1 MDVAEMVLLVNAAL
15 LVLYGVGG
23 LVATWLSPRFL
34 RAWLY
39 RPWMFTGPLVA
50 NDANRTIMSLLCLAM
65 GASLGL
71 SLLGQ
76 GIPALASLALLVV
89 VAIAKFRF
97 ARRRPDA

>member
-1 MDVAEMVLLVNAAL
+1 MVLLVNAAF

-23 LVATWLSPRFL
+23 LVATWLFPGLL
-34 RAWLY
+34 RTWLY
-39 RPWMFTGPLVA
+39 RPWMLTGPLVA
-50 NDANRTIMSLLCLAM
+50 NDTNRTIMSLLGLAM

-76 GIPALASLALLVV
+76 RKSALAALALLVV
-89 VAIAKFRF
+89 VAMAKVRF